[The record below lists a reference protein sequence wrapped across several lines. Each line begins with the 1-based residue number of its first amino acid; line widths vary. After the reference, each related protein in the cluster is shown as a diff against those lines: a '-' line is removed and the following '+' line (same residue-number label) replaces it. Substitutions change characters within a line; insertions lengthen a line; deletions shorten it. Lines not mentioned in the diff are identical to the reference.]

1 MLAVLL
7 SFGKAAQAQWVVHDP
22 ASLTQS
28 IVNSSNEMVNTAATA
43 ENMLKNW
50 QETVKIYQQ
59 SKEYYD
65 KLRSV
70 SNLVKEARK
79 VQQAILMTAEIGDIY
94 VQNFDK
100 MLTDK
105 NFSDRELSAIASGY
119 TRLLQGAGDQLSDL
133 KTIVNPT
140 DLSMTDKDRIDVVDK
155 VYDEIINYRNLTVYF
170 TRKNVNVSYLRSQKN
185 NNTERIKALYG
196 DNNKY
201 W

>member
-7 SFGKAAQAQWVVHDP
+7 CLGSAVHAQWVVHDP
-22 ASLTQS
+22 ASFTQS

-43 ENMLKNW
+43 ETMMQNW
-50 QETVKIYQQ
+50 QETIKIYQQ
-59 SKEYYD
+59 SKAYYD
-65 KLRSV
+65 KVRAV
-70 SNLVKEARK
+70 NNLVREARK
-79 VQQAILMTAEIGDIY
+79 VQQAILMTADIGDMY
-94 VQNFDK
+94 VKNFDK

-133 KTIVNPT
+133 KTIINPT
-140 DLSMTDKDRIDVVDK
+140 DLSMTDKDRMDVVDK
-155 VYDEIINYRNLTVYF
+155 VYNEILNYRNLTVYF
-170 TRKNVNVSYLRSQKN
+170 TRKNVNVSFLRAQKN

-196 DNNKY
+196 DNDKY

>member
-7 SFGKAAQAQWVVHDP
+7 SFGSAARAQWVVHDP
-22 ASLTQS
+22 ASLAQS
-28 IVNSSNEMVNTAATA
+28 IVNSSNEMVNTAASA
-43 ENMLKNW
+43 ENMMKNW

-70 SNLVKEARK
+70 NNLVREARK

-94 VQNFDK
+94 VQNFDR

-119 TRLLQGAGDQLSDL
+119 TRLLQGAGDQLADL
-133 KTIVNPT
+133 KTVINPS
-140 DLSMTDKDRIDVVDK
+140 DLSMTDKDRMDVVDK
-155 VYDEIINYRNLTVYF
+155 VYNEVRNYRDLTVYF
-170 TRKNVNVSYLRSQKN
+170 TRKNVNVSYLRAQKN

-196 DNNKY
+196 DNDKY